1 MFSFWKKEDQDC
13 ERSAGKS
20 VKWVSEKNSR
30 KNMEKNED
38 SNRDKNFEK
47 GIKKDNRCTGAAAFD
62 SRLADY
68 RQTK

>member
-1 MFSFWKKEDQDC
+1 
-13 ERSAGKS
+13 
-20 VKWVSEKNSR
+20 
-30 KNMEKNED
+30 MEKNED

-47 GIKKDNRCTGAAAFD
+47 GIKKDNRCTG

>member
-1 MFSFWKKEDQDC
+1 
-13 ERSAGKS
+13 